1 MQNRKLLL
9 KMTISN
15 LEKTWTNTA
24 MFEFSLAKPDIR
36 QLPWQKLKF
45 SNDFLFLVSPSP
57 SSRPFHRMGK
67 NKLKKCTSH
76 LYFIFSIILKSTQ
89 LCPVLQHDLR
99 SWWQQHLGKSWDLK
113 DQGREMNH
121 ISGKT
126 KSHGQNVLFL
136 WPIKLTLWII
146 TCSRT

>member
-57 SSRPFHRMGK
+57 SSRPFYRMGK
-67 NKLKKCTSH
+67 NKLKWCTSH

-89 LCPVLQHDLR
+89 LCPVSQHDLR
-99 SWWQQHLGKSWDLK
+99 WSEVLIWGGSNTWENPGTSKTKAEKRIISLGKPRAMDKMYSFYDLLNW
-113 DQGREMNH
+113 RCE
-121 ISGKT
+121 
-126 KSHGQNVLFL
+126 
-136 WPIKLTLWII
+136 
-146 TCSRT
+146 